1 MPNANC
7 LMPDTSFPGF
17 FYICIMLRILSALKK
32 EFLILIRDIPGLA
45 ILFIMPV
52 LLIMIVTLAQENALK
67 SSKESKT
74 DILFIDHAHSAFS
87 RLLRQNLD
95 SSGLY
100 NLVTRQSGTTVD
112 DEMAR
117 LKIAHGDYP
126 VGILIAPKDTSI
138 SLIVDP
144 TLQSSYKNTIT
155 ASLTYFIKGT
165 QGRIATENLLK
176 TLMPAMSSGID
187 GLIETNI
194 KNMPPVTEI
203 YATKDHASIK
213 PSIIQNNVPG
223 FILFAMFFIVIPLSG
238 SMVTEKN
245 EGSFG
250 RLRTLPVRVTVL
262 LTSKV
267 ILFLG
272 VCIIQFFL
280 MMIMGIWILPV
291 FFGLPALQLGT
302 QYGVI
307 LISTLCAALA
317 ATGFGLVVGAFATS
331 QGQAALFGSVM
342 VVILG
347 VISGTF
353 LPVYLMPEAIR
364 FISLFSPIRWG
375 IDNYLDIFIRE
386 GTLGS
391 IFPNILRLLLFFVL
405 ALIVSILI
413 FARRK

>member
-1 MPNANC
+1 MYR
-7 LMPDTSFPGF
+7 L
-17 FYICIMLRILSALKK
+17 LSALKK

-52 LLIMIVTLAQENALK
+52 LLIMIVILAQQNALK

-87 RLLRQNLD
+87 KLLRQNLD

-100 NLVTRQSGTTVD
+100 FLVSNQSGILVD

-117 LKIAHGDYP
+117 QKIADGDYP
-126 VGILIAPKDTSI
+126 VGIVIAAKDSSI
-138 SLIVDP
+138 RLLVDP
-144 TLQSSYKNTIT
+144 TLQSSYKNTLT
-155 ASLTYFIKGT
+155 GSLTYFIRGT
-165 QGRIATENLLK
+165 QGRIATESLLK
-176 TLMPAMSSGID
+176 ALAPAMASGID

-194 KNMPPVTEI
+194 KNMPPVTEV
-203 YATKDHASIK
+203 YATKEHASIK
-213 PSIIQNNVPG
+213 PSLIQNNIPG

-272 VCIIQFFL
+272 VCIIQFLL
-280 MMIMGIWILPV
+280 MLLVGTWILPV
-291 FFGLPALQLGT
+291 FFGMPALQLGT

-307 LISTLCAALA
+307 LIATVCAALA
-317 ATGFGLVVGAFATS
+317 AIGFGLVVGAFATS

-353 LPVYLMPEAIR
+353 LPVYLMPKAIQ
-364 FISLFSPIRWG
+364 FISLLSPIRWG

-391 IFPNILRLLLFFVL
+391 IFPNILRLLSFFVL
-405 ALIVSILI
+405 ALIVSIVI

>member
-1 MPNANC
+1 MHR
-7 LMPDTSFPGF
+7 F
-17 FYICIMLRILSALKK
+17 LSAFRK

-52 LLIMIVTLAQENALK
+52 LLIMVVTLAQQNALK

-74 DILFIDHAHSAFS
+74 DILFIDHSHSAFS
-87 RLLRQNLD
+87 KLLRQNLD

-100 NLVTRQSGTTVD
+100 CLVSNRAGILVN

-117 LKIAHGDYP
+117 LSVAEGDYP
-126 VGILIAPKDTSI
+126 VGIMVAVNDTAIRLLI
-138 SLIVDP
+138 DP
-144 TLQSSYKNTIT
+144 TLQVSYKNSIT
-155 ASLTYFIKGT
+155 GSLTYFIKGT
-165 QGRIATENLLK
+165 QGRIAIENLLK
-176 TLMPAMSSGID
+176 TMAPAMGSGID
-187 GLIETNI
+187 GLIESSM

-203 YATKDHASIK
+203 YATKEHASIK
-213 PSIIQNNVPG
+213 PSIIQNNIPG

-250 RLRTLPVRVTVL
+250 RLRTLPVRIGVL

-267 ILFLG
+267 ILFLS
-272 VCIIQFFL
+272 VCIIQFLL
-280 MMIMGIWILPV
+280 MLLVGTWILPV
-291 FFGLPALQLGT
+291 FFAMPALQLGT
-302 QYGVI
+302 HYGII
-307 LISTLCAALA
+307 LLATVCAALA

-353 LPVYLMPEAIR
+353 LPVYLMPKALQ

-375 IDNYLDIFIRE
+375 IDNYLEIFIRE

-391 IFPNILRLLLFFVL
+391 IFPNILLLLSFFVL
-405 ALIVSILI
+405 AMIVSIVT

>member
-1 MPNANC
+1 MHR
-7 LMPDTSFPGF
+7 L
-17 FYICIMLRILSALKK
+17 LSAFRK

-52 LLIMIVTLAQENALK
+52 LLIMIVTLAQQNALK

-87 RLLRQNLD
+87 KLLQQNLD

-100 NLVTRQSGTTVD
+100 RLISNHAGVPMSE
-112 DEMAR
+112 EMAR
-117 LKIAHGDYP
+117 QKIGDGDYP
-126 VGILIAPKDTSI
+126 VGIVIATNDTAI
-138 SLIVDP
+138 RLLVDP
-144 TLQSSYKNTIT
+144 SLQSSYKNTLT
-155 ASLTYFIKGT
+155 GSLTYFIKGT
-165 QGRIATENLLK
+165 QSRIAIENLLK
-176 TLMPAMSSGID
+176 TLAPAMASGID
-187 GLIETNI
+187 GLIETNM

-203 YATKDHASIK
+203 YATKEHASIK

-245 EGSFG
+245 EGSFS
-250 RLRTLPVRVTVL
+250 RLRTLPVKVIVL

-267 ILFLG
+267 LLFLG
-272 VCIIQFFL
+272 VCLLQFFL
-280 MMIMGIWILPV
+280 MLLVGTWILPV
-291 FFGLPALQLGT
+291 FFGMPALQLGSH
-302 QYGVI
+302 YGVI
-307 LISTLCAALA
+307 FLATVCAALA

-353 LPVYLMPEAIR
+353 LPVYLMPKTIQAM
-364 FISLFSPIRWG
+364 SLISPIRWG

-391 IFPNILRLLLFFVL
+391 IFPNILKLLAFFVF
-405 ALIVSILI
+405 AMIVSIVI